1 MVEGVE
7 REPRVGAQR
16 QIEVLQFPLFGREN
30 LCGLDRGAAGGD
42 GPGVPMPRR
51 DIPAPRP
58 AVVAVR
64 RRAEPQVR
72 PTGPIRRVV
81 AGAEPPPTP
90 RGDLLE
96 PIAPTR
102 QPRARQAKL
111 CSAPAVFWRDAA
123 PAPQPPGAS

>member
-16 QIEVLQFPLFGREN
+16 QIDVLQFPLFGREN

-42 GPGVPMPRR
+42 GAGVPMPRR

-81 AGAEPPPTP
+81 AGAGTRRA
-90 RGDLLE
+90 RGGGPGE
-96 PIAPTR
+96 TIAPR
-102 QPRARQAKL
+102 PEPRPGPEKTSL
-111 CSAPAVFWRDAA
+111 LPA
-123 PAPQPPGAS
+123 

>member
-16 QIEVLQFPLFGREN
+16 QIDVLQFPLFGREN

-81 AGAEPPPTP
+81 AGGGTP
-90 RGDLLE
+90 
-96 PIAPTR
+96 
-102 QPRARQAKL
+102 
-111 CSAPAVFWRDAA
+111 AA
-123 PAPQPPGAS
+123 PAGGPPGTITPRPPPRRAQEK

>member
-16 QIEVLQFPLFGREN
+16 QIDVLQFPLLGREN

-42 GPGVPMPRR
+42 GAGVPMPRR

-81 AGAEPPPTP
+81 AGAGPLRTPAGGLVQTTDARPPPP
-90 RGDLLE
+90 
-96 PIAPTR
+96 P
-102 QPRARQAKL
+102 
-111 CSAPAVFWRDAA
+111 
-123 PAPQPPGAS
+123 PQK

>member
-16 QIEVLQFPLFGREN
+16 QIDVLQFPLFGREN

-81 AGAEPPPTP
+81 AGEETP
-90 RGDLLE
+90 RAPAGDARE
-96 PIAPTR
+96 TRTPRPGAPAR
-102 QPRARQAKL
+102 AEKNCLRPRAFSRDDG
-111 CSAPAVFWRDAA
+111 AP
-123 PAPQPPGAS
+123 PEQTGE

>member
-16 QIEVLQFPLFGREN
+16 QIDVLQFPLFGREN

-42 GPGVPMPRR
+42 GAGVPMPRR

-81 AGAEPPPTP
+81 AGAGTRPATAWGILETKTP
-90 RGDLLE
+90 RR
-96 PIAPTR
+96 ATR
-102 QPRARQAKL
+102 RGQEKTLRGTGVLSTDGRP
-111 CSAPAVFWRDAA
+111 
-123 PAPQPPGAS
+123 